1 MLFTLKLK
9 LILLIL
15 NPLRLLNKILKK
27 LEYKLIDLA

>member
-9 LILLIL
+9 LILIIL
-15 NPLRLLNKILKK
+15 KPLRILNKILKK